1 MRYTL
6 EEIFQ
11 QSVNDPYASPLGGIG
26 YKSMNLYGIKSVR
39 DNKTGYIEILNTTVS
54 GNYYVEI
61 AESDYEIFLTHGWRY
76 GVYELSLLNYKVKLD
91 WIERKIKKEV
101 NKQGRVNDKQIQEL
115 KEDRDNVLQKYTEIT
130 IKLNKLKSNGKID

>member
-11 QSVNDPYASPLGGIG
+11 QSVNDPYASSLNGVG
-26 YKSMNLYGIKSVR
+26 YRSMNVYGIKSIK
-39 DNKTGYIEILNTTVS
+39 DNETGDVEILNTTRS

-61 AESDYEIFLTHGWRY
+61 ADSDYEIFLTHGWRY

-91 WIERKIKKEV
+91 WIERNIKKEV
-101 NKQGRVNDKQIQEL
+101 NKQGRVNDKQIQLL
-115 KEDRDNVLQKYTEIT
+115 KSERDNVLQKYTEIT
-130 IKLNKLKSNGKID
+130 IKLNKLKSNGTNN

>member
-1 MRYTL
+1 
-6 EEIFQ
+6 
-11 QSVNDPYASPLGGIG
+11 
-26 YKSMNLYGIKSVR
+26 MNLYGIKSVR